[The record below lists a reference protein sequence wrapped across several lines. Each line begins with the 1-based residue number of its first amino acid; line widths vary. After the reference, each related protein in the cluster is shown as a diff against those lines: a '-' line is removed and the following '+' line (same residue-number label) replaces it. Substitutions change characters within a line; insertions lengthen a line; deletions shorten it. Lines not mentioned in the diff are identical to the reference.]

1 MSQETSAIKIPAY
14 NALDPAL
21 WFYMVEC
28 TFQLATPKPITDSRT
43 KFNYVAAH
51 LPPEIAIAVRDVI
64 MKPDET
70 TPYETVKKTVI
81 SRCGESKS
89 QEIRRLL
96 AGEQLGDRKPSELLR
111 IMQRRA
117 ESHNI
122 ENSLLL
128 ELFLQQMP
136 RSIQTVLA
144 SITSINSEMAAE
156 VADRVLEIAPPEV
169 HQTAVAPVTSAG
181 IPDRES
187 LLAEIQQLRS
197 EVQQL
202 RRSRSRSTSRH
213 HHQFRRRSPSS
224 GSSHCWYHRRFKA
237 QANKCVPPCT
247 FLGNSNM
254 QE

>member
-1 MSQETSAIKIPAY
+1 METSAVKIPAY
-14 NALDPAL
+14 NTLDPAL

-43 KFNYVAAH
+43 KFNYVVAH
-51 LPPEIAIAVRDVI
+51 LPPEIAIVVRDVI

-70 TPYETVKKTVI
+70 APYETVKSNVI

-96 AGEQLGDRKPSELLR
+96 EGEQLGDRKPSELLR

-122 ENSLLL
+122 EDSLLL

-144 SITSINSEMAAE
+144 SIAPISSEKAAE
-156 VADRVLEIAPPEV
+156 VADRILEISPPEV
-169 HQTAVAPVTSAG
+169 HQTAVAPVIDGS
-181 IPDRES
+181 IPDYKS
-187 LLAEIQQLRS
+187 LLAEIQELRS
-197 EVQQL
+197 EVQRL

-213 HHQFRRRSPSS
+213 RHEFRRRSPSPA
-224 GSSHCWYHRRFKA
+224 GSHCWYHRRFKA
-237 QANKCVPPCT
+237 QADRCVSPCT
-247 FLGNSNM
+247 FQGNASR